1 MEVIKRDGTKVPFD
15 KQKIINAISKANK
28 QVDFDQLT
36 EERIK
41 EIATEIE
48 EFYKDMWM
56 TPQVEEIQDMVE
68 EILMAI
74 KAYDVAKEYVRYRF
88 KRQVARDSYNVF
100 MNAIAEKLEARNPV
114 KQNAN
119 VDEESFGG
127 RAGEASN
134 VMTKQY
140 ALDNLISPMAKT
152 NHLNNRI
159 YIHDLDAYA
168 LGSHNCLTIPFD
180 KLLAKGFNTRQT
192 DVRPAQS
199 INTAFQLI
207 AVIFQL
213 QSLNQF
219 GGCSASHI
227 DWTMVPYVRKSF
239 AKHYKDGLKYIGNI
253 KEEEIDYEIK
263 FMLDD
268 IVDWSIEDLE
278 WKAYNKAA
286 YKFALDKTEQEAR
299 QAAEGM
305 YHNLK

>member
-239 AKHYKDGLKYIGNI
+239 AKHYKDGLKYISNI

-278 WKAYNKAA
+278 WKAYNGAA